1 MRTSAKPHCSDKDNI
16 VGLNHAAAGPPSASS
31 PRGAPTSRP
40 SCPCPPTVVAWA
52 PPAPT
57 KNYNLIKPPLAT
69 PSGAKFV
76 TTDGNFTYEKISQRS
91 LSQFGLSPDTPQ
103 KAGKNLMLQGRP
115 QMSSCRGSSERAD
128 RRRAGPIRYGDNWTR
143 TSSRTSRTLQLS

>member
-1 MRTSAKPHCSDKDNI
+1 MRERRELRAERTSQELGGHTSQK
-16 VGLNHAAAGPPSASS
+16 GPPAPQEVAAEQPSA
-31 PRGAPTSRP
+31 GA
-40 SCPCPPTVVAWA
+40 AE